1 MIVKSNNPIRYV
13 NTGIVPKKRTFN
25 SDFNLDGESNFEG
38 ESNFDNEVTFSIE
51 GDSEVYGNFNSDGE
65 NFYGSN
71 FDGDD
76 FDGDD
81 FDGDD
86 FDGAD
91 SDMNNFDGHEFD
103 GDNFNGYEFD
113 GDSFDG
119 FSNARGKKGRGKFNA
134 LLKKMAKV
142 YPPAIA
148 VKMAKKALAKN
159 KAAKK
164 AAPKKKRKGLFSK
177 GGFFDKGFADL
188 DKKAGFSKAGDAIK
202 NTFKKIATGAAKAM
216 AKALGGSDKLK
227 QKTDLFQK
235 SGLGKKLD
243 KKGTSLVRNLFRNL
257 KINLGAV
264 KIPIGPAVTL
274 WANTKKGRKT
284 LGKIPGFLGGYDLRK
299 TFIFEGL
306 NVEQALKK
314 AALEL
319 GMGFTPLPGFASK
332 KISDK
337 AVKYKDT
344 RDGFDGNSYDFDGLN
359 KNKEFN

>member
-1 MIVKSNNPIRYV
+1 MIVKSRNPIRYV
-13 NTGIVPKKRTFN
+13 NTGIVPKRRTFN

-38 ESNFDNEVTFSIE
+38 ESNFDDEVTFSIE
-51 GDSEVYGNFNSDGE
+51 GNTEEYGNFNSDGE
-65 NFYGSN
+65 NFYGNN

-76 FDGDD
+76 FDGDN
-81 FDGDD
+81 FEGDS
-86 FDGAD
+86 F
-91 SDMNNFDGHEFD
+91 E
-103 GDNFNGYEFD
+103 GDNFEGDSFEGYEFD

-119 FSNARGKKGRGKFNA
+119 FSNARGKKGKGKFNA
-134 LLKKMAKV
+134 LLKKMGKV
-142 YPPAIA
+142 YPPAVA
-148 VKMAKKALAKN
+148 LRMAKKVVAKN

-164 AAPKKKRKGLFSK
+164 AAPKKKRKGIFSK

-188 DKKAGFSKAGDAIK
+188 DKKAGFSKVGDALK

-274 WANTKKGRKT
+274 WANTKGGRKA

-306 NVEQALKK
+306 NVEDALKK
-314 AALEL
+314 ASIEL
-319 GMGFTPLPGFASK
+319 GMGFTPLPNAVTKQVSK
-332 KISDK
+332 R
-337 AVKYKDT
+337 AVKYKDE
-344 RDGFDGNSYDFDGLN
+344 RDGFDGSSYDFDGLDN
-359 KNKEFN
+359 NREFN

>member
-1 MIVKSNNPIRYV
+1 MIVKSKNPIRYV

-25 SDFNLDGESNFEG
+25 SDFNLNGESNFEG
-38 ESNFDNEVTFSIE
+38 ESNFDNEVTFSFE

-76 FDGDD
+76 FDGD
-81 FDGDD
+81 
-86 FDGAD
+86 
-91 SDMNNFDGHEFD
+91 NFD
-103 GDNFNGYEFD
+103 GDNFEGYEFD

-119 FSNARGKKGRGKFNA
+119 FSNARGKKSKFKFNS
-134 LLKKMAKV
+134 LIKKFASV

-148 VKMAKKALAKN
+148 VQMAKKALAKN

-188 DKKAGFSKAGDAIK
+188 DKKAGFSKVGDAIK

-227 QKTDLFQK
+227 EKTDLFQK

-274 WANTKKGRKT
+274 WANTKGGRKT

-314 AALEL
+314 AAIEL

-337 AVKYKDT
+337 AVKYKDE

>member
-13 NTGIVPKKRTFN
+13 NTGIVPKRRTFN

-76 FDGDD
+76 FDGDN

-86 FDGAD
+86 FDG
-91 SDMNNFDGHEFD
+91 
-103 GDNFNGYEFD
+103 DNFEGDSFEGYEFD

-188 DKKAGFSKAGDAIK
+188 DKKAGFSKVGDAIK

-216 AKALGGSDKLK
+216 ANALGGSAKLK

-264 KIPIGPAVTL
+264 KIPIGPAITL

-314 AALEL
+314 AAIEL

-344 RDGFDGNSYDFDGLN
+344 RDGFDGNSYDFDGLDN
-359 KNKEFN
+359 NREFN